1 LKIIN
6 LLKKLRNNLFFFP
19 ALPFVIII
27 FLISRLL
34 QSFLLIRVGRIVTE
48 RIGHFAG
55 NIEVYLLE
63 KIYNIDQPS
72 KMTIDIW
79 FIDNDISNEFLK
91 LLIIEKLIIGPR
103 FIFKYVYRLNKIF
116 SKKNKSIKQYSM
128 YKDINVKNS
137 KFNSDSKFIIPQRS
151 DRDIY
156 SLRSNTEPL
165 MRFSDSQ
172 IVEAK
177 KKLEKFGIT
186 NRNKYVALM
195 VRDSSYLSKTYK
207 DQDWNYHNYRDC
219 EIDNYLL
226 AAEFLTQ
233 KGFHVLRMGK
243 FVNKSLI
250 TNNKM
255 IIDYANSNLRSD
267 FLDIYIGATCE
278 FCISTGNGYDK
289 IPAMFRRPI
298 VFCDHA
304 PIGNYPTYMP
314 QSIGIFKHYFS
325 ITENKKINLSE
336 IVAKKSHLF
345 HINEQFKNA
354 GIKLVDN
361 SPEEI
366 KDVCSEMVDRLSNNW
381 VENKSDIILQK
392 KFWECYP
399 SKYSQTYFHSPKLYH
414 KKISS
419 KIGAIFLRNNIN
431 LIR

>member
-1 LKIIN
+1 MKIIN

-156 SLRSNTEPL
+156 
-165 MRFSDSQ
+165 
-172 IVEAK
+172 
-177 KKLEKFGIT
+177 
-186 NRNKYVALM
+186 
-195 VRDSSYLSKTYK
+195 
-207 DQDWNYHNYRDC
+207 C
-219 EIDNYLL
+219 LL
-226 AAEFLTQ
+226 
-233 KGFHVLRMGK
+233 
-243 FVNKSLI
+243 
-250 TNNKM
+250 
-255 IIDYANSNLRSD
+255 
-267 FLDIYIGATCE
+267 
-278 FCISTGNGYDK
+278 
-289 IPAMFRRPI
+289 
-298 VFCDHA
+298 
-304 PIGNYPTYMP
+304 
-314 QSIGIFKHYFS
+314 
-325 ITENKKINLSE
+325 
-336 IVAKKSHLF
+336 
-345 HINEQFKNA
+345 
-354 GIKLVDN
+354 
-361 SPEEI
+361 
-366 KDVCSEMVDRLSNNW
+366 
-381 VENKSDIILQK
+381 
-392 KFWECYP
+392 
-399 SKYSQTYFHSPKLYH
+399 
-414 KKISS
+414 
-419 KIGAIFLRNNIN
+419 
-431 LIR
+431 